1 MWQKKKKKK
10 KKKIQGARFKA
21 FCGTEK
27 LKKVIQFLVC
37 LVKENVLK
45 LILLGQKHNLFKI
58 MYVNY
63 LRQLREFEQGSKGNR
78 DEVGSGGR
86 LHGAVLG
93 AIG

>member
-1 MWQKKKKKK
+1 
-10 KKKIQGARFKA
+10 
-21 FCGTEK
+21 
-27 LKKVIQFLVC
+27 
-37 LVKENVLK
+37 
-45 LILLGQKHNLFKI
+45 